1 MLRTLLGAAP
11 CPWDGILGDTA
22 ASMTAFM
29 RLADKRA
36 SKPGK
41 QASRYRAF
49 AVWTEGL
56 LRSLEEL
63 EESMF
68 AARLFAE
75 RISHVKWAE
84 LGEQEKLDYGRHV
97 YFDKNTYIRLFS
109 LLDKLGTL
117 MNELMELRTEKIKA
131 KYSYFTVLRRLR
143 ETGRHTELAARLTTL
158 KERHRA
164 AMSRLRARRNMEIHY
179 MNAELKDDLQAGRRL
194 AGEKGGY
201 MRLEDLSANLAD
213 AQEGWEMVVGTLQ
226 AVYGYAGRQ
235 LRRTS

>member
-1 MLRTLLGAAP
+1 
-11 CPWDGILGDTA
+11 
-22 ASMTAFM
+22 
-29 RLADKRA
+29 
-36 SKPGK
+36 
-41 QASRYRAF
+41 
-49 AVWTEGL
+49 
-56 LRSLEEL
+56 
-63 EESMF
+63 
-68 AARLFAE
+68 
-75 RISHVKWAE
+75 
-84 LGEQEKLDYGRHV
+84 
-97 YFDKNTYIRLFS
+97 
-109 LLDKLGTL
+109 
-117 MNELMELRTEKIKA
+117 
-131 KYSYFTVLRRLR
+131 YFTVLRRLR